1 LDQRLRLGGDRKE
14 SPMTDTHDRT
24 LDGIAMIEL
33 VQRLGSEAAPND
45 YLALAESLDVPSAVG
60 VAAYLAG
67 LVVSIAG
74 TTNFPL
80 DDYIEKERADALARR
95 DST

>member
-1 LDQRLRLGGDRKE
+1 
-14 SPMTDTHDRT
+14 MTQIHDHA

-33 VQRLGSEAAPND
+33 IQRLGTEAAPKD

-74 TTNFPL
+74 STKFPL
-80 DDYIEKERADALARR
+80 DAYIEQERADALARR